1 MCDAIPC
8 MVIVLRK
15 GFIGNCA
22 LGMRAMTEQAVALE
36 WPVPMAR
43 RVVLQ
48 LGTVGYCSTYTT

>member
-48 LGTVGYCSTYTT
+48 LGTDYSRLL